1 MAAERIAFLAAD
13 HARDA
18 ARGLVRRYGQH
29 SVEESDIIVALG
41 GDGFMLDTLHRYM
54 QLGLPIFG
62 MNRGTVGFLMNAFE
76 EVRLKERLERATTT
90 TLSPLRMKATRV
102 EGAEVELLAINE
114 VSLHRQTGQ
123 ASKIRVAID
132 DRVRLEEII
141 CDGILVATPAGSSA
155 YNHSAH
161 GPILP
166 LSAGVLALTAISPFR
181 PRRWR
186 GALLPRDARVRFD
199 VLDPEKRPVSASPDA
214 RETRDVVRV
223 EVHEDRSIEMRL
235 LFDPERN
242 LEERILNEQFRP

>member
-13 HARDA
+13 HAR
-18 ARGLVRRYGQH
+18 GTELELSRRYGQH
-29 SVEESDIIVALG
+29 PVEECDIIIALG

-76 EVRLKERLERATTT
+76 EDRLKERLERATTT

-102 EGAEVELLAINE
+102 GGAEVELLAINE

-123 ASKIRVAID
+123 ASKIRVTID

-223 EVHEDRSIEMRL
+223 EVHEDRGIEMRL

>member
-1 MAAERIAFLAAD
+1 MVVDRISFLAAD

-18 ARGLVRRYGQH
+18 ARTLALRYGDH
-29 SVEESDIIVALG
+29 PVEESDVIVALG
-41 GDGFMLDTLHRYM
+41 GDGFMLDTLHRHM
-54 QLGLPIFG
+54 QLEVPIFG
-62 MNRGTVGFLMNAFE
+62 MNRGTVGFLMNAFHE
-76 EVRLKERLERATTT
+76 DELTDRLRCATSTL
-90 TLSPLRMKATRV
+90 LSPLRMTATRIG
-102 EGAEVELLAINE
+102 GAAAELLAINE

-123 ASKIRVAID
+123 ASKIRVSID
-132 DRVRLEEII
+132 GRVRMSELI

-166 LSAGVLALTAISPFR
+166 LSAGVLALTPISPFR

-186 GALLPRDARVRFD
+186 GALLPREAHVRFD

-223 EVHEDRSIEMRL
+223 EVREERNIRMRL

>member
-1 MAAERIAFLAAD
+1 MAAERIAFVAAD
-13 HARDA
+13 HARDSA
-18 ARGLVRRYGQH
+18 LGLARRYGQH
-29 SVEESDIIVALG
+29 AVEESDVIVALG
-41 GDGFMLDTLHRYM
+41 GDGFMLDTLHRHM

-76 EVRLKERLERATTT
+76 EDRLKERLERATTT
-90 TLSPLRMKATRV
+90 TLSPLRMKATRL
-102 EGAEVELLAINE
+102 EGEAVELLAINE

-123 ASKIRVAID
+123 ASKIRVSID
-132 DRVRLEEII
+132 DRVRIEEII

-223 EVHEDRSIEMRL
+223 EVQEDRDIAMHL

>member
-13 HARDA
+13 HARDC
-18 ARGLVRRYGQH
+18 ARGLAHRYGEH
-29 SVEESDIIVALG
+29 PVEGSDVIVALG

-54 QLGLPIFG
+54 HLGIPIFG
-62 MNRGTVGFLMNAFE
+62 MNRGTVGFLMNAFRE
-76 EVRLKERLERATTT
+76 DRLTERLGRATTT
-90 TLSPLRMKATRV
+90 TLSPLRMQASRLG
-102 EGAEVELLAINE
+102 GAEVEHLAINE

-123 ASKIRVAID
+123 ASKIRVSID
-132 DRVRLEEII
+132 GRVRLDEII

-186 GALLPRDARVRFD
+186 GALLPREARVRFE
-199 VLDPEKRPVSASPDA
+199 VLDPVKRPVSVSPDA
-214 RETRDVVRV
+214 RETRDVVSV
-223 EVHEDRSIEMRL
+223 EIREDRKIEMRL

>member
-141 CDGILVATPAGSSA
+141 CDGILVATPAASSA

>member
-1 MAAERIAFLAAD
+1 MAVERIAFLAAD
-13 HARDA
+13 HARET
-18 ARGLVRRYGQH
+18 ARILALRYGGH
-29 SVEESDIIVALG
+29 PVEESDVIVALG
-41 GDGFMLDTLHRYM
+41 GDGFMLDTLHRHM
-54 QLGLPIFG
+54 QLGVPIFG
-62 MNRGTVGFLMNAFE
+62 MNRGTVGFLMNAFHE
-76 EVRLKERLERATTT
+76 DRLLERLRRATSAI
-90 TLSPLRMKATRV
+90 LSPLRMRAARV
-102 EGAEVELLAINE
+102 GGAVVELLAINE

-123 ASKIRVAID
+123 ASKVRVSVD
-132 DRVRLEEII
+132 GRVRMNELI

-166 LSAGVLALTAISPFR
+166 LSAGVLALTPISPFR

-186 GALLPRDARVRFD
+186 GALLPREARVCFD

-223 EVHEDRSIEMRL
+223 EVREDRDIRMRL

>member
-1 MAAERIAFLAAD
+1 MAAERIAFLAAP

-18 ARGLVRRYGQH
+18 ADALAGRYGQH
-29 SVEESDIIVALG
+29 RVEASDVIVALG

-54 QLGLPIFG
+54 QLEVPIFG
-62 MNRGTVGFLMNAFE
+62 MNRGTVGFLMNAFDDN
-76 EVRLKERLERATTT
+76 RLRERLERATTT
-90 TLSPLRMKATRV
+90 TLNPLRMTATRR
-102 EGAEVELLAINE
+102 GGPKVELLAINE

-123 ASKIRVAID
+123 ASKIRVSID
-132 DRVRLEEII
+132 GRVRLEEII
-141 CDGILVATPAGSSA
+141 CDGILIATPAGSSA

-186 GALLPRDARVRFD
+186 GALLPRGARVRFD

-214 RETRDVVRV
+214 RETRDVLRV
-223 EVHEDRSIEMRL
+223 EVREDQDIAMRL

-242 LEERILNEQFRP
+242 LEERILSEQFRP

>member
-13 HARDA
+13 HALDA
-18 ARGLVRRYGQH
+18 ARGLVRRYGRH
-29 SVEESDIIVALG
+29 PVEECDIIVALG
-41 GDGFMLDTLHRYM
+41 GDGFMLDTLHRHM

-76 EVRLKERLERATTT
+76 EDRLKERLERATTT
-90 TLSPLRMKATRV
+90 TLSPLRMKATRMD
-102 EGAEVELLAINE
+102 GAEIELLAINE

-132 DRVRLEEII
+132 DRVRLDEII
-141 CDGILVATPAGSSA
+141 CDGILIATPAGSSA

-223 EVHEDRSIEMRL
+223 EIREDRGIEMRL

-242 LEERILNEQFRP
+242 LEERILTEQFRP

>member
-13 HARDA
+13 HARDT
-18 ARGLVRRYGQH
+18 ARNLARRYGEH
-29 SVEESDIIVALG
+29 PAEESDVIVALG

-54 QLGLPIFG
+54 QLGIPIFG
-62 MNRGTVGFLMNAFE
+62 MNRGTVGFLMNAFDE
-76 EVRLKERLERATTT
+76 DRLIERLHLATPT
-90 TLSPLRMKATRV
+90 TLSPLRMTARRLG
-102 EGAEVELLAINE
+102 GADVELLAINE

-123 ASKIRVAID
+123 ASKIRISID
-132 DRVRLEEII
+132 DRVRLDEMI

-186 GALLPRDARVRFD
+186 GALLPREAHVRFD
-199 VLDPEKRPVSASPDA
+199 VLDPKKRPVSASPDA

-223 EVHEDRSIEMRL
+223 EIQEARDIEMRL

>member
-13 HARDA
+13 HARTA
-18 ARGLVRRYGQH
+18 AGELARRYGQH
-29 SVEESDIIVALG
+29 PVEESDVIVALG
-41 GDGFMLDTLHRYM
+41 GDGFMLDTLHRHM
-54 QLGLPIFG
+54 QLGVPIFG
-62 MNRGTVGFLMNAFE
+62 MNRGTVGFLMNAYDDN
-76 EVRLKERLERATTT
+76 RLKERLERATTT
-90 TLSPLRMKATRV
+90 ALSPLRMKATRLG
-102 EGAEVELLAINE
+102 GAEIELLAINE

-123 ASKIRVAID
+123 ASKIRVSID
-132 DRVRLEEII
+132 DRVRMEEII

-186 GALLPRDARVRFD
+186 GALLPRNARVRFD

-214 RETRDVVRV
+214 RETRDVVKV
-223 EVHEDRSIEMRL
+223 EVQEDRDIEMRL

-242 LEERILNEQFRP
+242 LEERILSEQFRP

>member
-1 MAAERIAFLAAD
+1 MGIERIAFLAAD
-13 HARDA
+13 HAHDTVRA
-18 ARGLVRRYGQH
+18 LTRRYGQH
-29 SVEESDIIVALG
+29 DVEECDVIIALG

-54 QLGLPIFG
+54 QLGIPIFG
-62 MNRGTVGFLMNAFE
+62 MNRGTVGFLMNTFDE
-76 EVRLKERLERATTT
+76 HRLIERLRRATVT
-90 TLSPLRMKATRV
+90 TLSPLRMNAERV
-102 EGAEVELLAINE
+102 GGANVELLAVNE

-123 ASKIRVAID
+123 ASKIRVSID
-132 DRVRLEEII
+132 DRVRMDEII

-166 LSAGVLALTAISPFR
+166 LSAGVLALTTVSPFR

-186 GALLPRDARVRFD
+186 GALLPREARVRFE
-199 VLDPEKRPVSASPDA
+199 VLEPEKRPVSASPDA
-214 RETRDVVRV
+214 RETLDVVRV
-223 EVHEDRSIEMRL
+223 EVREDREIEMHL